1 MNHPSRQPQ
10 SGAGGIIETRGNKVF
25 LIANSKGGPGKTTTS
40 INLLAAIALELF
52 ERKLYHY
59 GIKGEKGEK
68 AKKILLLLRLEK
80 GMTAKVLAALSAE
93 LFLARGVEP
102 SAVQHLLGLPQF
114 TDLIINPILLEDD
127 IDPTF
132 DAQLRALGVE
142 DQVITLILTSI
153 PDLRDLAQNDALLC
167 EMDPQ
172 EDASHGMSIQ
182 LEDGAKS
189 MHDVLTNRFSG
200 IEYAVHRTPFG
211 VDILPASVLMSELET
226 SLISNQTMRREFIL
240 YDALYQA
247 KGETPDEQVVQAV
260 DRYKVLFIDPPP
272 SLGQLS
278 FNATVPADGIVAILD
293 MGVYAYDAIDRLKAR
308 IDLIKQANP
317 ALSIVAVL
325 CNRFDARQGFVLVAN
340 IIEEQARKE
349 YGEKVF
355 KTKIPY
361 NASILNAPLYGIPV
375 QYYEPGL
382 SSTKSATQAY
392 AALAKEFIERFGIV

>member
-1 MNHPSRQPQ
+1 MNYPSRVVQPM
-10 SGAGGIIETRGNKVF
+10 GGLVATRGNKVY

-40 INLLAAIALELF
+40 INLLTAIAMELF
-52 ERKLYHY
+52 ERKLHKY

-68 AKKILLLLRLEK
+68 AKKIVQLLRTEK
-80 GMTAKVLAALSAE
+80 GMNVKVLTAIIFELLLTRGIDASAIQQLLS
-93 LFLARGVEP
+93 
-102 SAVQHLLGLPQF
+102 LPQM
-114 TDLIINPILLEDD
+114 TDLILTPILQEDD
-127 IDPTF
+127 IDETF
-132 DAQLRALGVE
+132 GEQLHTLGIE
-142 DQVITLILTSI
+142 DQVIEVLFTAI
-153 PDLRDLAQNDALLC
+153 PDLRDLVQNDTLLC

-172 EDASHGMSIQ
+172 EDASHGIGIN

-189 MHDVLTNRFSG
+189 MHDVLSNRFAG

-226 SLISNQTMRREFIL
+226 SLVSNQVMRREFLL

-247 KGETPDEQVVQAV
+247 RGTTPDEEIVQAV
-260 DRYKVLFIDPPP
+260 DRYKVIFIDPPP

-278 FNATVPADGIVAILD
+278 FNATVPADGIIAILD

-308 IDLIKQANP
+308 IELIRQANP
-317 ALSIVAVL
+317 ALDIAGVL

-340 IIEEQARKE
+340 IIEDQARQE
-349 YGEKVF
+349 YGGKVF

-361 NASILNAPLYGIPV
+361 NASILNAPLYGLPV

-392 AALAKEFIERFGIV
+392 AGLAKEFIERFGIQ